1 LIGQIIIN
9 PTIVR
14 KALQV
19 LLQVYEAAAKEY
31 SKSEQKDGTGD
42 SGGGGS
48 FWGKNR
54 GIPRKMLKLYGN
66 HWKTMETF

>member
-1 LIGQIIIN
+1 
-9 PTIVR
+9 
-14 KALQV
+14 LQV

-48 FWGKNR
+48 FWK
-54 GIPRKMLKLYGN
+54 
-66 HWKTMETF
+66 KTEEYLEKC